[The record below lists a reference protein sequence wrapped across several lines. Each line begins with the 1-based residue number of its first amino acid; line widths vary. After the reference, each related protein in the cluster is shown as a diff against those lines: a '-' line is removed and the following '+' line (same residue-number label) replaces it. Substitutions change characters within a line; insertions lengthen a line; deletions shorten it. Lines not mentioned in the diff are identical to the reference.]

1 MKPTTTLFAKSRYV
15 LFAIA
20 LLLGSNNLYAETIY
34 EDFENVTIV
43 DADGNELT
51 SSWTSGA
58 GLSNGWKV
66 IGGTLYSNDNGD
78 YQLVHAVGKGYLM
91 TDYYLS
97 SSSTSNNSAYIFIPV
112 KLCGDVKFFLQ
123 SNLDDRS
130 KKTSYAKVYEAT
142 ADGTV
147 TGNVLFSA
155 SPEKGVKWGK
165 QYGFTINDA
174 EGKYIALN
182 LVYTDLDD
190 FTATTADGSAIEPTL
205 SVSATSLD
213 FGTVTSETVKTFTV
227 KSNVTTEA
235 AFEITGDDAGIFSL
249 EECPHTLIAGMT
261 TTIAVKMKATEAGL
275 YTAKLT
281 VTAGELSKEV
291 ALSGTWEVNVIEPD
305 VPTDWTGE
313 DFNAYHEDDPMPAG
327 WTVEG
332 GWHIGE
338 PFMLD
343 TPAVVITDT
352 SEGGTLITPFF
363 NAKSNQ
369 ALHFY
374 FSKTAVGWM
383 YYSSKMEISYSTDK
397 TNWTVVATYNKYE
410 ADGVKTIDLPAAGSY
425 YVRFVTNDRTYLDDF
440 LLVNIPSTG
449 IDVVHRSS
457 TSEAAESSE
466 LSTMHSSVYDLQG
479 RRVTNSQTHGILIY
493 KGKKVKR

>member
-1 MKPTTTLFAKSRYV
+1 MKLTSTLMAASLIPKSKML
-15 LFAIA
+15 LFVMA
-20 LLLGSNNLYAETIY
+20 LLLGGASTYAETIQ

-43 DADGNELT
+43 DADGNQLT
-51 SSWTSGA
+51 SSWTPGA

-66 IGGTLYSNDNGD
+66 IGGTLSTSDTGD
-78 YQLVHAVGKGYLM
+78 YQLVHAEGKGFAF

-97 SSSTSNNSAYIFIPV
+97 SSSTSNNAAYIFIPV
-112 KLCGDVKFFLQ
+112 KLQGDVKFFLQ
-123 SNLDDRS
+123 SNLDERS

-147 TGNVLFSA
+147 TTNLLYSVSI
-155 SPEKGVKWGK
+155 EKATTWG
-165 QYGFTINDA
+165 QYGFAIDDA

-190 FTATTADGSAIEPTL
+190 FTATTAGGSAVEPTL
-205 SVSATSLD
+205 TVSATSLD
-213 FGTVTSETVKTFTV
+213 FGTVSSETVKTFTV

-235 AFEITGDDAGIFSL
+235 SFSITGDDASIFST
-249 EECPHTLIAGMT
+249 EEFPQTIIAGLT
-261 TTIAVKMKATEAGL
+261 TTIAVKMKATEGGQYAA
-275 YTAKLT
+275 TLT
-281 VTAGELSKEV
+281 ITAGELSKTV
-291 ALSGTWEVNVIEPD
+291 ALSGIWEVKTVDPD

-313 DFNAYHEDDPMPAG
+313 DFDDYKENDPMPSG

-363 NAKSNQ
+363 NAKDNQ
-369 ALHFY
+369 ALQFY
-374 FSKTAVGWM
+374 FSKTAIGWNSF
-383 YYSSKMEISYSTDK
+383 SSKLEVSYSTDK
-397 TNWTVVATYNKYE
+397 TNWTVAATYDKYE

-425 YVRFVTNDRTYLDDF
+425 FVRFVTNDRTYLDDF
-440 LLVNIPSTG
+440 LLVDSTSTG
-449 IDVVHRSS
+449 ISATLNDK
-457 TSEAAESSE
+457 AQNDDC
-466 LSTMHSSVYDLQG
+466 YDLQG
-479 RRVTNSQTHGILIY
+479 RRVGNSQAHGVYIY
-493 KGKKVKR
+493 KGKKVKK